1 MANNQSLFFYA
12 PTWDYPPN
20 GPIKL
25 GNVITSVKKPE
36 RPLHCVPPL
45 DSDVFSTKKMSVEH
59 TKDQQ
64 QNERFSILVRFF
76 SIFGLNVRVSTGR
89 ETSKENKF
97 SFNTVETTQFVPTSS
112 YIQSCVENDDVR
124 RYLQISRYRKPL
136 YVITGLKIVTGI
148 DANMHTS
155 LAVQSSPAI
164 QIDSAIPQMGPI
176 SFGGSGA
183 ENMASTKAITTF
195 KNSDDFVFA
204 FRVSKVLVGKGTDQ
218 VISEE
223 DYRRGAMLGTEE
235 EQHRIKSPPLSI
247 LKVEYPDAEAEGFDA
262 EELTEGE
269 EVVVC
274 AVPREANDA

>member
-1 MANNQSLFFYA
+1 MRGLHERSGLESCRDRLIQS
-12 PTWDYPPN
+12 N
-20 GPIKL
+20 K
-25 GNVITSVKKPE
+25 
-36 RPLHCVPPL
+36 
-45 DSDVFSTKKMSVEH
+45 
-59 TKDQQ
+59 
-64 QNERFSILVRFF
+64 RFT
-76 SIFGLNVRVSTGR
+76 NKC
-89 ETSKENKF
+89 TSKENKF

>member
-1 MANNQSLFFYA
+1 MANNQNLFFYA

-36 RPLHCVPPL
+36 RPLHCVPPS
-45 DSDVFSTKKMSVEH
+45 DSDIFSTKKMSFEH
-59 TKDQQ
+59 TKDQL
-64 QNERFSILVRFF
+64 QNQRFSILVRFF

-97 SFNTVETTQFVPTSS
+97 SFKTVETTQFVPTSS

-136 YVITGLKIVTGI
+136 YVITGLKIVTGV

-155 LAVQSSPAI
+155 HAVQSSPAI
-164 QIDSAIPQMGPI
+164 QIDSTIPQIGPI
-176 SFGGSGA
+176 SFVGSGA
-183 ENMASTKAITTF
+183 ENTASTKAVTAF

-204 FRVSKVLVGKGTDQ
+204 FRVSKVLVSKGPDQ

-235 EQHRIKSPPLSI
+235 EQQRIKSPPLSI

-274 AVPREANDA
+274 AVPRETNDA